1 MITGTGSGKT
11 ESFLYPVLDHPAR
24 ARAEGHAGVKALL
37 LHSMNALANDQA
49 DRGTPLNR
57 KQVWTVLESL
67 MQTQAI
73 DGQLFWPTMSAVG
86 AEILNVRYE
95 RGGGSLF
102 DHVVVDEAQDFNV

>member
-1 MITGTGSGKT
+1 MITGTCSGKT
-11 ESFLYPVLDHPAR
+11 ESFLFPVLDHPAR
-24 ARAEGHAGVKALL
+24 ARAEEHAGVKALL

-57 KQVWTVLESL
+57 KHRKQVWAVLESL

-86 AEILNVRYE
+86 AEMLKVRVE
-95 RGGGSLF
+95 RGGRHVF
-102 DHVVVDEAQDFNV
+102 DHVIVDEA

>member
-1 MITGTGSGKT
+1 MGRDSGLDAVVVHAVPPPGGGVPQAAQPRRTRERRPDSTLVITGTGSGKT

-57 KQVWTVLESL
+57 KQVWTV
-67 MQTQAI
+67 
-73 DGQLFWPTMSAVG
+73 
-86 AEILNVRYE
+86 
-95 RGGGSLF
+95 
-102 DHVVVDEAQDFNV
+102 